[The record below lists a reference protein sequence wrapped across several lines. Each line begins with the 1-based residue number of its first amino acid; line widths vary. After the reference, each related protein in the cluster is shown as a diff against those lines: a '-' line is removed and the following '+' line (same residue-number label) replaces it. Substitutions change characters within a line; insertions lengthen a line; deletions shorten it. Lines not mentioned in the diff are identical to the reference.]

1 MREGRGRGERE
12 EKENSHRPW
21 RTRRE
26 KPHHPPQHTLNPSLY
41 SGTVRQT
48 AQKWAQQAGG
58 AIKGFQM
65 PVRVR
70 GMRRG
75 GGGLEWE
82 GGEQR
87 AALAPTRR
95 ARAPG
100 PSLSSHARGLL
111 HSLSLSLSLIHV
123 ALALP
128 QVDVDFFGPI
138 LDTAQRTVATAWR
151 RLPPGAQAAT
161 PFAGT
166 ALASGGAAWAVQG
179 RRLRRARAACDVAD
193 AQVHALTAERGK
205 LQDAIKTLR
214 AGALA
219 PRMPSELKAA
229 AAVAESTAAAAA
241 AASAAAQAA
250 QACTVFIQRG
260 GNGGHGGRTRDRRE
274 GEE

>member
-1 MREGRGRGERE
+1 M
-12 EKENSHRPW
+12 
-21 RTRRE
+21 
-26 KPHHPPQHTLNPSLY
+26 
-41 SGTVRQT
+41 
-48 AQKWAQQAGG
+48 
-58 AIKGFQM
+58 
-65 PVRVR
+65 
-70 GMRRG
+70 
-75 GGGLEWE
+75 
-82 GGEQR
+82 
-87 AALAPTRR
+87 
-95 ARAPG
+95 
-100 PSLSSHARGLL
+100 
-111 HSLSLSLSLIHV
+111 
-123 ALALP
+123 
-128 QVDVDFFGPI
+128 DVDFFGPI

-219 PRMPSELKAA
+219 PRTPSELKAA